1 MKKIRYSV
9 LLALFSIIFTS
20 VKAQQIALPGDVKKT
35 FYYSFE
41 NVTSESQ
48 IENLKRN
55 VSMLKGVSEVK
66 SEFKSEKAM
75 GQIMVVVIEKK
86 RTQEGDTEFDIRLLK
101 NAIIQNQLQ
110 PLELTQ
116 EETVI
121 EN

>member
-41 NVTSESQ
+41 NVTSDTQ
-48 IENLKRN
+48 VENLKRN

-66 SEFKSEKAM
+66 SEYKADKAM
-75 GQIMVVVIEKK
+75 GQIMVIVIEKK
-86 RTQEGDTEFDIRLLK
+86 RTLEGDEEFDIRLLK

>member
-1 MKKIRYSV
+1 MKLLYYYIVLTCFSLLSGSIR
-9 LLALFSIIFTS
+9 
-20 VKAQQIALPGDVKKT
+20 AQQLALPGDVKKT

-41 NVTSESQ
+41 NVASDEQ
-48 IENLKRN
+48 IERLKRN
-55 VSMLKGVSEVK
+55 VSTLKGVSEVK
-66 SEFKSEKAM
+66 SEYKPEKAT
-75 GQIMVVVIEKK
+75 GQIMVVVIERK
-86 RTQEGDTEFDIRLLK
+86 RTLEGDTEFDIRSLK